1 MDLAMKHKLGHL
13 LEDISTGVGEGDDP
27 EVMKQSVDFL
37 LQGGQYEKAVEI
49 MISLGNNS
57 EALDLA
63 EQRNV
68 EMKEESVMKLV
79 PAAGNDLN
87 SK

>member
-1 MDLAMKHKLGHL
+1 
-13 LEDISTGVGEGDDP
+13 
-27 EVMKQSVDFL
+27 
-37 LQGGQYEKAVEI
+37 

-57 EALDLA
+57 EALELA

-68 EMKEESVMKLV
+68 EIKEESVMKLI
-79 PAAGNDLN
+79 PATGNDLN

>member
-1 MDLAMKHKLGHL
+1 
-13 LEDISTGVGEGDDP
+13 
-27 EVMKQSVDFL
+27 
-37 LQGGQYEKAVEI
+37 

-57 EALDLA
+57 EALELA

-68 EMKEESVMKLV
+68 EIKEESVMKLI

-87 SK
+87 TK

>member
-1 MDLAMKHKLGHL
+1 M
-13 LEDISTGVGEGDDP
+13 LEDISTGVSEGDDP

-37 LQGGQYEKAVEI
+37 LQGGQYEKAVDI

-57 EALDLA
+57 EALELA

-68 EMKEESVMKLV
+68 EIKEESVMKLI

-87 SK
+87 TK